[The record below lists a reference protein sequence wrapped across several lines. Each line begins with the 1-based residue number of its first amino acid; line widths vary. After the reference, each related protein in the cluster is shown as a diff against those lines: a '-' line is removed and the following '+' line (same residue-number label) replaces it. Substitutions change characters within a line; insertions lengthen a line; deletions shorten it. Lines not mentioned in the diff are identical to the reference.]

1 MKKFLCAVCV
11 ICGSLS
17 AAAQIQTNAGIQYLQ
32 CMQKDM
38 STDFSDLSNTYFLA
52 DSLVSFDAAK
62 GEGQVQW
69 KRYRMSPRQAFN
81 LNGYW
86 PVRMQMLDFPDAA
99 YENDPALK
107 IKIEWVS
114 PRTARVRMLTTP
126 IEPKSTDLD
135 DPMFC
140 DAFKA
145 LLSPPELG
153 GVRGGL
159 NKGISGVSS
168 DHPAHTGTP
177 PNSGGEWL
185 RTETN
190 QVISYN
196 SAYGQIEIQKYPFRL
211 VVKDAKGKI
220 LTQTRHIIDNDSS
233 QIKLLPFSFIKR
245 GSDNSRSINPVF
257 TLAPGERIYGCG
269 ESFTS
274 LNKVGQKVH
283 LSVTD
288 PQGPESDGQYKPVPF
303 FFSNRGYGI
312 FMHTSAPV
320 TCDFGASYIGA
331 DRLFMADE
339 QMDFFIFFGEPKDI
353 LNEYTNITGKSP
365 MLPLWSFGTWM
376 SRITYFS
383 QEEGLEIARQL
394 RAHKIPSDV
403 IHFDTGWFGV
413 DWQCDY
419 QFAKD
424 RFKDPVG
431 MLKQLSKDG
440 FHTCLWQLPY
450 FTPKNRF
457 FPEIIEKGLHV
468 VNATGGMPYEDAV
481 LDFSNPETVSWYQ
494 EKITGLLK
502 QGVSTIK
509 CDFGEAAPYNGFYH
523 SGKGGLYEHNLYPLR
538 YNKAL
543 WEAVERQYPGEGIIW
558 ARSAWAG
565 SQRYALH
572 WGGDAATNNIG
583 MLGDLR
589 GGLSFGLSGFSF
601 WSHDMGGFV
610 TASPEDIYRRW
621 LPFGFLSSHTR
632 AHGAPPTEPWLI
644 SESFTEAFRDCAEM
658 KYRLMP
664 YVYAQAKDCSER
676 GLPMVRALLVEF
688 PDDPGAWLVED
699 EYMFGSQMLVAPLL
713 ESGTERMVYLP
724 KGKWIDYQNGKVY
737 DGGYQTIEAGKI
749 PAIILV
755 RDGSLIAHAPLAQRT
770 DQIDWSAVEMKA
782 YKVDATKCAGLL
794 FKPGDAKIQIIESN
808 GL

>member
-1 MKKFLCAVCV
+1 MKKLFSIVCLAVA
-11 ICGSLS
+11 SLTAQAQLQTS
-17 AAAQIQTNAGIQYLQ
+17 AGVQYLQ
-32 CMQKDM
+32 CMPKDQ
-38 STDFSDLSNTYFLA
+38 SGDFSDLSNTYFLA
-52 DSLVSFDAAK
+52 DSLASFDVAK
-62 GEGQVQW
+62 GEGLVNW
-69 KRYRMSPRQAFN
+69 KRYRLSPRQAFN

-86 PVRMQMLDFPDAA
+86 PVRMQMLDFPDTQ
-99 YENDPALK
+99 YDNDPNLSLK
-107 IKIEWVS
+107 IDFVS
-114 PRTARVRMLTTP
+114 PRCVRIRMATSP
-126 IEPKSTDLD
+126 IEAPRKDSESLMLAGAVPVSNEWKAMSDGRTIAYST
-135 DPMFC
+135 
-140 DAFKA
+140 
-145 LLSPPELG
+145 
-153 GVRGGL
+153 
-159 NKGISGVSS
+159 
-168 DHPAHTGTP
+168 
-177 PNSGGEWL
+177 
-185 RTETN
+185 
-190 QVISYN
+190 
-196 SAYGQIEIQKYPFRL
+196 AYGNIEIQKYPWRIVL
-211 VVKDAKGKI
+211 KDKNGKVM
-220 LTQTRHIIDNDSS
+220 TQTRHIIDNDSS
-233 QIKLLPFSFIKR
+233 QVKLLPFSFIKR
-245 GSDNSRSINPVF
+245 GSDNSRSVNPVW
-257 TLAPGERIYGCG
+257 TIAPGERIYGGG
-269 ESFTS
+269 ESFGA
-274 LNKVGQKVH
+274 LNKVGQKMQ
-283 LSVTD
+283 LMVTD
-288 PQGPESDGQYKPVPF
+288 PQGPETDGQYKPVPF

-320 TCDFGASYIGA
+320 TADFGASYIGA
-331 DRLFMADE
+331 SRLFMADE
-339 QMDFFIFFGEPKDI
+339 QVDFFVFFGSPKDI
-353 LNEYTNITGKSP
+353 LNEYTNITGRSP
-365 MLPLWSFGTWM
+365 MLPLWTFGTWM

-394 RAHKIPSDV
+394 RQHKIPSDV

-419 QFAKD
+419 EFAKD

-431 MLKQLSKDG
+431 MLKQLKQQG

-457 FPEIIEKGLHV
+457 FHEIIENNLHIR
-468 VNATGGMPYEDAV
+468 NADGGMPYEDAV
-481 LDFSNPETVSWYQ
+481 LDFSNPQTVAWYQ
-494 EKITGLLK
+494 SKITGLLK

-538 YNKAL
+538 YNKTL
-543 WEAVERQYPGEGIIW
+543 WEAVERQYPHEGVIW

-572 WGGDAATNNIG
+572 WGGDAATTNTG

-644 SESFTEAFRDCAEM
+644 SESFTKAFREAAEM
-658 KYRLMP
+658 KYKLMP

-699 EYMFGSQMLVAPLL
+699 AYMFGSQILVAPLL
-713 ESGTERMVYLP
+713 ESGDERIVYLP
-724 KGKWIDYQNGKVY
+724 RGKWIDYQSGKVY
-737 DGGYQTIEAGKI
+737 EGGYQTIKTGKI

-755 RDGSLIAHAPLAQRT
+755 RDGSLIPHVPLAQRT
-770 DQIDWSAVEMKA
+770 DEIQWDKVELKP
-782 YKVDATKCAGLL
+782 YKVDAKKCTGLL
-794 FKPGDAKIQIIESN
+794 FKPGDTELQRIEQ
-808 GL
+808 

>member
-140 DAFKA
+140 DRFKA
-145 LLSPPELG
+145 QHSPPELG

-177 PNSGGEWL
+177 PNSGEEWL

-190 QVISYN
+190 QAISYS

-699 EYMFGSQMLVAPLL
+699 EYMFGSQMLVAPLM
-713 ESGTERMVYLP
+713 ESGNSRTVYLP

-782 YKVDATKCAGLL
+782 YKVDAPKCRGLL
-794 FKPGDAKIQIIESN
+794 FKPGDEKIQEIEF
-808 GL
+808 

>member
-1 MKKFLCAVCV
+1 MKKVFFAICV
-11 ICGSLS
+11 ICGCSMS
-17 AAAQIQTNAGIQYLQ
+17 NAQIQTNAGIQYLQ

-38 STDFSDLSNTYFLA
+38 STDFYDLSNTYFFA
-52 DSLVSFDAAK
+52 DSLVSFDAVK
-62 GEGQVQW
+62 GEGLVQW

-99 YENDPALK
+99 YDNDPNLQ
-107 IKIEWVS
+107 IRIEWIT
-114 PRTARVRMLTTP
+114 PRTARIRMLTTP
-126 IEPKSTDLD
+126 VIPKDND
-135 DPMFC
+135 QNDVMFC

-145 LLSPPELG
+145 KKGDRGTTINKSP
-153 GVRGGL
+153 
-159 NKGISGVSS
+159 
-168 DHPAHTGTP
+168 
-177 PNSGGEWL
+177 
-185 RTETN
+185 
-190 QVISYN
+190 
-196 SAYGQIEIQKYPFRL
+196 YGSIEIQPYPFRI
-211 VVKDAKGKI
+211 VIKDAKGKI
-220 LTQTRHIIDNDSS
+220 LTQTRHIIDNDST
-233 QIKLLPFSFIKR
+233 QVKLLPFSFIKR
-245 GSDNSRSINPVF
+245 GSDNSRSIAPVF
-257 TLAPGERIYGCG
+257 SLAPGERIYGCG

-283 LSVTD
+283 LFVTD
-288 PQGPESDGQYKPVPF
+288 PQGPETDGQYKPVPF
-303 FFSNRGYGI
+303 YFSNRGYGI

-331 DRLFMADE
+331 QRLFMADE
-339 QMDFFIFFGEPKDI
+339 QMDFFVFFGSPKDI
-353 LNEYTNITGKSP
+353 LYEYTEITGKSP
-365 MLPLWSFGTWM
+365 MLPLWTFGTWM

-383 QEEGLEIARQL
+383 QAEGLDIAHQL

-403 IHFDTGWFGV
+403 IHFDTGWFGT

-419 QFAKD
+419 EFAHD
-424 RFKDPVG
+424 RFPDPVG
-431 MLKQLSKDG
+431 MLKQLKNDG

-457 FPEIIEKGLHV
+457 FSEIIQQGLHV
-468 VNATGGMPYEDAV
+468 RNADGGMPVEDAI
-481 LDFSNPETVSWYQ
+481 LDFSNPQTVAWYQ
-494 EKITGLLK
+494 QKIAGLLR

-523 SGKGGLYEHNLYPLR
+523 SGRGGLYEHNLYPLR

-543 WEAVERQYPGEGIIW
+543 WEVVEREHPDEGVIW

-644 SESFTEAFRDCAEM
+644 SESFTKAFRDCAEM
-658 KYRLMP
+658 KYKLMP

-688 PDDPGAWLVED
+688 PDDPGAWLVEN

-713 ESGTERMVYLP
+713 ESGNSRREAE
-724 KGKWIDYQNGKVY
+724 GASKWIDYQTGKVY
-737 DGGYQTIEAGKI
+737 ASCYQTIEAGSI

-755 RDGSLIAHAPLAQRT
+755 RDGSVIPHAPLAQRT
-770 DQIDWSAVEMKA
+770 DQIRWDKLELRTYKA
-782 YKVDATKCAGLL
+782 KAKKCTGLL
-794 FKPGDAKIQIIESN
+794 FKPGDQKVQQIER
-808 GL
+808 

>member
-1 MKKFLCAVCV
+1 MKRWICAVCALFGTMAV
-11 ICGSLS
+11 S
-17 AAAQIQTNAGIQYLQ
+17 AQIQTNAGIQYLQ

-38 STDFSDLSNTYFLA
+38 STDFYDLSNTYFLA
-52 DSLVSFDAAK
+52 DSLVSFDTAK
-62 GEGQVQW
+62 GEGLVQW

-86 PVRMQMLDFPDAA
+86 HVRMQMLDFPDAA
-99 YENDPALK
+99 YENDPELRLS
-107 IKIEWVS
+107 IEFIT
-114 PRTARVRMLTTP
+114 PRTARIRMLTTP
-126 IEPKSTDLD
+126 IQPKDNDQD
-135 DPMFC
+135 DVMFC
-140 DAFKA
+140 DKFKA
-145 LLSPPELG
+145 
-153 GVRGGL
+153 RT
-159 NKGISGVSS
+159 KGAAWKSVQAT
-168 DHPAHTGTP
+168 DK
-177 PNSGGEWL
+177 
-185 RTETN
+185 
-190 QVISYN
+190 ISYS
-196 SAYGQIEIQKYPFRL
+196 SAYGTIEIQKYPWRIII
-211 VVKDAKGKI
+211 KDAKGKI

-233 QIKLLPFSFIKR
+233 QVKLLPFSFIKR
-245 GSDNSRSINPVF
+245 GSDNSRSVNPVL

-288 PQGPESDGQYKPVPF
+288 PQGPETDGQYKPVPF

-339 QMDFFIFFGEPKDI
+339 MVDFFVFFGEPKDI
-353 LNEYTNITGKSP
+353 LNEYTDITGKSP

-383 QEEGLEIARQL
+383 QEEGLDIAKQL

-419 QFAKD
+419 EFAKE

-457 FPEIIEKGLHV
+457 FPEIIERGLHV
-468 VNATGGMPYEDAV
+468 VNATGGMPVEDAI

-494 EKITGLLK
+494 SKIEGLMK

-543 WEAVERQYPGEGIIW
+543 FEVVERNHPGEGIIW

-644 SESFTEAFRDCAEM
+644 SKSFTDAFRACAEM
-658 KYRLMP
+658 KYKLMP

-688 PDDPGAWLVED
+688 PQDPGAWLVED
-699 EYMFGSQMLVAPLL
+699 EYMFGSQMLVAPLM
-713 ESGTERMVYLP
+713 ESGNERTVYLP
-724 KGKWIDYQNGKVY
+724 KGKWIDYQSGKIY
-737 DGGYQTIEAGKI
+737 EGGYQTIQAGKI
-749 PAIILV
+749 PAVILV
-755 RDGSLIAHAPLAQRT
+755 RDGSLIPHAPLAQRT
-770 DQIDWSAVEMKA
+770 DQINWNKIELKPYKA
-782 YKVDATKCAGLL
+782 DASRCTGLL
-794 FKPGDAKIQIIESN
+794 FKPGDQAIKRIEQ
-808 GL
+808 

>member
-1 MKKFLCAVCV
+1 MKKLLTTICV
-11 ICGSLS
+11 ILACALS
-17 AAAQIQTNAGIQYLQ
+17 ASAQIQTNAGVQYLQ

-38 STDFSDLSNTYFLA
+38 SADFNDLSNTYFLA
-52 DSLVSFDAAK
+52 DSLVSFDHMK
-62 GEGQVQW
+62 GEGMLNW
-69 KRYRMSPRQAFN
+69 KRYRLSPRQAFN

-99 YENDPALK
+99 YDNDPNLK
-107 IKIEWVS
+107 IKVDNIS
-114 PRTARVRMLTTP
+114 PRTIRIRILTSP
-126 IEPKSTDLD
+126 IEPTANDED

-140 DAFKA
+140 EEFLKSLHSHYPEKDAEEAIKNLWIA
-145 LLSPPELG
+145 SQTSDA
-153 GVRGGL
+153 
-159 NKGISGVSS
+159 ITYSS
-168 DHPAHTGTP
+168 DYGT
-177 PNSGGEWL
+177 
-185 RTETN
+185 
-190 QVISYN
+190 
-196 SAYGQIEIQKYPFRL
+196 IEIRKYPWRI
-211 VVKDAKGKI
+211 VVKDKNGKI
-220 LTQTRHIIDNDSS
+220 LTQTRHIIDNDST
-233 QIKLLPFSFIKR
+233 QVKLLPFNFIKR

-257 TLAPGERIYGCG
+257 SLSPGERIYGCG

-288 PQGPESDGQYKPVPF
+288 PQGPETDGQYKPVPF

-320 TCDFGASYIGA
+320 TCDFGSSYIGA

-339 QMDFFIFFGEPKDI
+339 MMDFFIFFGEPKDI
-353 LNEYTNITGKSP
+353 LDEYTNVTGKSP

-394 RAHKIPSDV
+394 RAHQIPSDV

-424 RFKDPVG
+424 RFEDPAG
-431 MLKQLSKDG
+431 MLRTLADDG

-450 FTPKNRF
+450 FTPKNSLF
-457 FPEIIEKGLHV
+457 KEIIANGLNV
-468 VNATGGMPYEDAV
+468 KNFNGGMPYEDAV
-481 LDFSNPETVSWYQ
+481 LDFSNPQAVSWYQ
-494 EKITGLLK
+494 EKISGLLK

-509 CDFGEAAPYNGFYH
+509 CDFGEAAPYNGIYH
-523 SGKGGLYEHNLYPLR
+523 SGKSGLYEHNLYPLR

-543 WEAVERQYPGEGIIW
+543 WEAVEKQYPGEGIIW

-572 WGGDAATNNIG
+572 WGGDAATTNIG

-644 SESFTEAFRDCAEM
+644 SEDFTKAFRECAEM
-658 KYRLMP
+658 KYKLMP
-664 YVYAQAKDCSER
+664 YVYAQAKDCSNH
-676 GLPMVRALLVEF
+676 GLPMVRALFVEF
-688 PDDPGAWLVED
+688 PHDHGAWLVED
-699 EYMFGSQMLVAPLL
+699 EYMFGSQILVAPLL
-713 ESGTERMVYLP
+713 ESGSEREVYLP
-724 KGKWIDYQNGKVY
+724 KGKWIDYQDGKVY
-737 DGGYQTIEAGKI
+737 DSGFQTIKAGKI
-749 PAIILV
+749 PAVILV
-755 RDGSLIAHAPLAQRT
+755 RDGSIIPHVPLAQRT
-770 DQIDWSAVEMKA
+770 DQIDWSKIELKTYKA
-782 YKVDATKCAGLL
+782 DAKSCTGLL
-794 FKPGDAKIQIIESN
+794 FKPGDADIQEIN
-808 GL
+808 K

>member
-1 MKKFLCAVCV
+1 MKKVFFAICV
-11 ICGSLS
+11 ICGCSMS
-17 AAAQIQTNAGIQYLQ
+17 NAQIQTNAGIQYLQ

-38 STDFSDLSNTYFLA
+38 STDFYDLSNTYFFA
-52 DSLVSFDAAK
+52 DSLVSFDAVK
-62 GEGQVQW
+62 DEGLVQW

-99 YENDPALK
+99 YDNDPNLQ
-107 IKIEWVS
+107 IRIEWIT
-114 PRTARVRMLTTP
+114 PRTARIRMLTTP
-126 IEPKSTDLD
+126 IIPKDND
-135 DPMFC
+135 QNDVMFC

-145 LLSPPELG
+145 KKGDRGTTINKSP
-153 GVRGGL
+153 
-159 NKGISGVSS
+159 
-168 DHPAHTGTP
+168 
-177 PNSGGEWL
+177 
-185 RTETN
+185 
-190 QVISYN
+190 
-196 SAYGQIEIQKYPFRL
+196 YGSIEIQPYPFRI
-211 VVKDAKGKI
+211 VIKDAKGKI
-220 LTQTRHIIDNDSS
+220 LTQTRHIIDNDST
-233 QIKLLPFSFIKR
+233 QVKLLPFSFIKR
-245 GSDNSRSINPVF
+245 GSDNSRSIAPVF
-257 TLAPGERIYGCG
+257 SLAPGERIYGCG

-283 LSVTD
+283 LFVTD
-288 PQGPESDGQYKPVPF
+288 PQGPETDGQYKPVPF
-303 FFSNRGYGI
+303 YFSNRGYGI

-331 DRLFMADE
+331 QRLFMADE
-339 QMDFFIFFGEPKDI
+339 QMDFFVFFGSPKDI
-353 LNEYTNITGKSP
+353 LYEYTEITGKSP
-365 MLPLWSFGTWM
+365 MLPLWTFGTWM

-383 QEEGLEIARQL
+383 QAEGLDIAHQL

-403 IHFDTGWFGV
+403 IHFDTGWFGT

-419 QFAKD
+419 EFAHD
-424 RFKDPVG
+424 RFPDPVG
-431 MLKQLSKDG
+431 MLKQLKNDG

-457 FPEIIEKGLHV
+457 FSEIIQQGLHV
-468 VNATGGMPYEDAV
+468 RNADGGMPVEDAI
-481 LDFSNPETVSWYQ
+481 LDFSNPQTVAWYQ
-494 EKITGLLK
+494 QKIAGLLR

-523 SGKGGLYEHNLYPLR
+523 SGRGGLYEHNLYPLR

-543 WEAVERQYPGEGIIW
+543 WEVVEREHPDEGVIW

-601 WSHDMGGFV
+601 WSRDMGGFV

-644 SESFTEAFRDCAEM
+644 SESFTKAFRDCAEM
-658 KYRLMP
+658 KYKLMP

-713 ESGTERMVYLP
+713 ESGNSRTVYLP
-724 KGKWIDYQNGKVY
+724 RGQWIDYQTGKVY
-737 DGGYQTIEAGKI
+737 VSGYQTIQAGSI
-749 PAIILV
+749 PVIILV
-755 RDGSLIAHAPLAQRT
+755 RDGSVIPHAPLAQRT
-770 DQIDWSAVEMKA
+770 DQIRWDKLELRTYKA
-782 YKVDATKCAGLL
+782 KAKKCTGLL
-794 FKPGDAKIQIIESN
+794 FKPRDQKVQQIER
-808 GL
+808 

>member
-1 MKKFLCAVCV
+1 MNRKTFLIALVC
-11 ICGSLS
+11 CGFLTTH
-17 AAAQIQTNAGIQYLQ
+17 AQLQTNAGIQYLQ
-32 CMQKDM
+32 CMQKDV
-38 STDFSDLSNTYFLA
+38 STDFYDLSNTYFLA
-52 DSLVSFDAAK
+52 DSLASFDAAK
-62 GEGQVQW
+62 GEGLVNW
-69 KRYRMSPRQAFN
+69 KRYRLSPRQAFN

-99 YENDPALK
+99 YDNDPNLR
-107 IKIEWVS
+107 ISIEFIS
-114 PRTARVRMLTTP
+114 PKAARIRLLTTP
-126 IEPKSTDLD
+126 IVPKNTDAD

-140 DAFKA
+140 DGFKQR
-145 LLSPPELG
+145 SSKPSW
-153 GVRGGL
+153 R
-159 NKGISGVSS
+159 KGEN
-168 DHPAHTGTP
+168 AQT
-177 PNSGGEWL
+177 
-185 RTETN
+185 
-190 QVISYN
+190 ISYGTD
-196 SAYGQIEIQKYPFRL
+196 YGSIEIQRFPFRL
-211 VVKDAKGKI
+211 VLKDAKGKI
-220 LTQTRHIIDNDSS
+220 LTQTRHIIDNDST
-233 QIKLLPFSFIKR
+233 QVKLLPFSFLKR
-245 GSDNSRSINPVF
+245 GSDNSRSVNPVF
-257 TLAPGERIYGCG
+257 LLSPGERIYGCG

-288 PQGPESDGQYKPVPF
+288 PQGPETDGMYKPVPF
-303 FFSNRGYGI
+303 YFSNRGYGI

-320 TCDFGASYIGA
+320 TADFGASYIGA
-331 DRLFMADE
+331 QRLFMADE
-339 QMDFFIFFGEPKDI
+339 QIDLFVFFGSPKEI
-353 LNEYTNITGKSP
+353 LDEYTNVTGKSP
-365 MLPLWSFGTWM
+365 MPPLWSFGTWM

-383 QEEGLEIARQL
+383 QDEGLDIAKMLRQ
-394 RAHKIPSDV
+394 HKIPADV

-419 QFAKD
+419 EFAKD
-424 RFKDPVG
+424 RFEDPVG
-431 MLKQLSKDG
+431 MLKQLAKDG

-457 FPEIIEKGLHV
+457 FNEIVQNNLHIR
-468 VNATGGMPYEDAV
+468 NAAGGMPVEDAI
-481 LDFSNPETVSWYQ
+481 LDFSNPGTVSWYQ
-494 EKITGLLK
+494 QKITNLLK

-523 SGKGGLYEHNLYPLR
+523 SGLGGLYEHNLYPLR

-543 WEAVERQYPGEGIIW
+543 WEAVEGQYPGEGIIW

-644 SESFTEAFRDCAEM
+644 SESFTKAFRECAEM

-664 YVYAQAKDCSER
+664 YVYAQAKDCTER
-676 GLPMVRALLVEF
+676 GLPMMRALLVEF

-699 EYMFGSQMLVAPLL
+699 EYMFGSQILVAPLL
-713 ESGTERMVYLP
+713 ESGDSRTVYLP
-724 KGKWIDYQNGKVY
+724 SFGSGVGSKWIDYQSGKVY
-737 DGGYQTIEAGKI
+737 DGGYQTLTAGRI

-755 RDGSLIAHAPLAQRT
+755 RDGSIIPHAPLAQRT
-770 DQIDWSAVEMKA
+770 DQIQWDKVELKTYKA
-782 YKVDATKCAGLL
+782 AAQQCTGLL
-794 FKPGDAKIQIIESN
+794 FKPGDKALQEIKK
-808 GL
+808 

>member
-1 MKKFLCAVCV
+1 MKKVFFAICV
-11 ICGSLS
+11 ICGCSMS
-17 AAAQIQTNAGIQYLQ
+17 NAQIQTNAGIQYLQ

-38 STDFSDLSNTYFLA
+38 STDFYDLSNTYFFA
-52 DSLVSFDAAK
+52 DSLVSFDAVK
-62 GEGQVQW
+62 GEGLVQW

-99 YENDPALK
+99 YDNDPNLQ
-107 IKIEWVS
+107 IRIEWIT
-114 PRTARVRMLTTP
+114 PRTARIRMLTTP
-126 IEPKSTDLD
+126 VIPKDND
-135 DPMFC
+135 QNDVMFC

-145 LLSPPELG
+145 KKGDRGTTINKSP
-153 GVRGGL
+153 
-159 NKGISGVSS
+159 
-168 DHPAHTGTP
+168 
-177 PNSGGEWL
+177 
-185 RTETN
+185 
-190 QVISYN
+190 
-196 SAYGQIEIQKYPFRL
+196 YGSIEIQPYPFRI
-211 VVKDAKGKI
+211 VIKDAKGKI
-220 LTQTRHIIDNDSS
+220 LTQTRHIIDNDST
-233 QIKLLPFSFIKR
+233 QVKLLPFSFIKR
-245 GSDNSRSINPVF
+245 GSDNSRSIAPVF
-257 TLAPGERIYGCG
+257 SLAPGERIYGCG

-288 PQGPESDGQYKPVPF
+288 PQGPETDGQYKPVPF
-303 FFSNRGYGI
+303 YFSNRGYGI

-331 DRLFMADE
+331 QRLFMADE
-339 QMDFFIFFGEPKDI
+339 QMDFFVFFGSPKDI
-353 LNEYTNITGKSP
+353 LYEYTEITGKSP
-365 MLPLWSFGTWM
+365 MLPLWTFGTWM

-383 QEEGLEIARQL
+383 QAEGLDIAHQL

-403 IHFDTGWFGV
+403 IHFDTGWFGT

-419 QFAKD
+419 EFAHD
-424 RFKDPVG
+424 RFPDPVG
-431 MLKQLSKDG
+431 MLKQLKNDG

-457 FPEIIEKGLHV
+457 FSEIIQQGLHV
-468 VNATGGMPYEDAV
+468 RNADGGMPVEDAI
-481 LDFSNPETVSWYQ
+481 LDFSNPQTVAWYQ
-494 EKITGLLK
+494 QKIAGLLR

-523 SGKGGLYEHNLYPLR
+523 SGRGGLYEHNLYPLR

-543 WEAVERQYPGEGIIW
+543 WEVVEREHPDEGVIW

-644 SESFTEAFRDCAEM
+644 SESFTKAFRDCAEM
-658 KYRLMP
+658 KYKLMP

-688 PDDPGAWLVED
+688 PDDPGAWLVQ
-699 EYMFGSQMLVAPLL
+699 SQLQL
-713 ESGTERMVYLP
+713 
-724 KGKWIDYQNGKVY
+724 
-737 DGGYQTIEAGKI
+737 
-749 PAIILV
+749 
-755 RDGSLIAHAPLAQRT
+755 HAPYLYQRMAS
-770 DQIDWSAVEMKA
+770 QNE
-782 YKVDATKCAGLL
+782 
-794 FKPGDAKIQIIESN
+794 Q
-808 GL
+808 

>member
-1 MKKFLCAVCV
+1 MIKKLLLMCCA
-11 ICGSLS
+11 ICSTGS
-17 AAAQIQTNAGIQYLQ
+17 AVAQIQTNAGVQYLQ
-32 CMQKDM
+32 GMQKDM
-38 STDFSDLSNTYFLA
+38 STDFYDLSNTYFLA
-52 DSLVSFDAAK
+52 DSLVSFDSSK
-62 GEGQVQW
+62 GEGLVQW
-69 KRYRMSPRQAFN
+69 KRYRLSPRQAFN

-99 YENDPALK
+99 YENDPSLK
-107 IKIEWVS
+107 IKIDWIS
-114 PRTARVRMLTTP
+114 PRTARIRMLTTP
-126 IEPKSTDLD
+126 IEPKDTDQD
-135 DPMFC
+135 DVMFC
-140 DAFKA
+140 ETFKA
-145 LLSPPELG
+145 
-153 GVRGGL
+153 RK
-159 NKGISGVSS
+159 KGIPIPVIQ
-168 DHPAHTGTP
+168 PNK
-177 PNSGGEWL
+177 PNS
-185 RTETN
+185 
-190 QVISYN
+190 ISFGLG
-196 SAYGQIEIQKYPFRL
+196 SPSYGSIEIQKYPFRI
-211 VVKDAKGKI
+211 VIKDAKGKV
-220 LTQTRHIIDNDSS
+220 LTQTRHNIDNDST
-233 QIKLLPFSFIKR
+233 QVKLLPFSFIKR

-257 TLAPGERIYGCG
+257 LLSPGERIYGCG

-288 PQGPESDGQYKPVPF
+288 PQGPETDGIYKPVPF
-303 FFSNRGYGI
+303 YFSNRGYGI

-320 TCDFGASYIGA
+320 TADFGASYIGA
-331 DRLFMADE
+331 QRLFMADE

-383 QEEGLEIARQL
+383 QDEGLEIARQL
-394 RAHKIPSDV
+394 RKHKIPSDV

-419 QFAKD
+419 EFAKE

-468 VNATGGMPYEDAV
+468 VNAAGGMPVEDAV
-481 LDFSNPETVSWYQ
+481 LDFSNPATVSWYQ
-494 EKITGLLK
+494 SKIEGLMK

-543 WEAVERQYPGEGIIW
+543 WEVVERSHPGEGIIW

-644 SESFTEAFRDCAEM
+644 SESFTEAFRACAEM
-658 KYRLMP
+658 KYKLMP

-688 PDDPGAWLVED
+688 PQDPGAWLVED
-699 EYMFGSQMLVAPLL
+699 EYMFGSQMLVAPLM
-713 ESGTERMVYLP
+713 ESGNSRTVYLP
-724 KGKWIDYQNGKVY
+724 KGKWIDYQTGKVY
-737 DGGYQTIEAGKI
+737 AGGYQTIEAGRI

-755 RDGSLIAHAPLAQRT
+755 RDGSIIPHVPLAQRT
-770 DQIDWSAVEMKA
+770 DQIQWDKVELKTYKA
-782 YKVDATKCAGLL
+782 DAKTCTGLL
-794 FKPGDAKIQIIESN
+794 FKPGDTQLQTIKQ
-808 GL
+808 

>member
-1 MKKFLCAVCV
+1 MIIRTIGRQWVRMACAAFFTLHA
-11 ICGSLS
+11 SLFTS
-17 AAAQIQTNAGIQYLQ
+17 YAQIQTNAGVQYLQ

-52 DSLVSFDAAK
+52 DSVVSFDDKK
-62 GEGQVQW
+62 GEGLVQW

-99 YENDPALK
+99 YENDPNLK
-107 IKIEWVS
+107 MKIEWVS
-114 PRTARVRMLTTP
+114 DRTARIRMITSP
-126 IEPKSTDLD
+126 IEPKNTDAD
-135 DPMFC
+135 DVMFC
-140 DAFKA
+140 DRFKA
-145 LLSPPELG
+145 QLPPPNLG
-153 GVRGGL
+153 GE
-159 NKGISGVSS
+159 IS
-168 DHPAHTGTP
+168 T
-177 PNSGGEWL
+177 SGAAIVYK
-185 RTETN
+185 TK
-190 QVISYN
+190 
-196 SAYGQIEIQKYPFRL
+196 YGSIEIQKYPFRL
-211 VVKDAKGKI
+211 VIKDAKGKV

-257 TLAPGERIYGCG
+257 SLAPGERIYGCG

-303 FFSNRGYGI
+303 YFSNRGYGI

-331 DRLFMADE
+331 QRLFMADE
-339 QMDFFIFFGEPKDI
+339 QMDFFVFFGEPKDI
-353 LNEYTNITGKSP
+353 LDEYTNITGKSP
-365 MLPLWSFGTWM
+365 MMPLWSFGTWM

-383 QEEGLEIARQL
+383 QQEGLEIARQL

-424 RFKDPVG
+424 RFEDPVK
-431 MLKQLSKDG
+431 MLKQLAKDG

-457 FPEIIEKGLHV
+457 FPEIVEKGLHV
-468 VNATGGMPYEDAV
+468 TNATGGMPYEDAV

-543 WEAVERQYPGEGIIW
+543 WEAVEKQYPGEGIIW

-658 KYRLMP
+658 KYKLMP

-688 PDDPGAWLVED
+688 PEDPGAWLVED

-713 ESGTERMVYLP
+713 ESGNSRTVYLP

-770 DQIDWSAVEMKA
+770 DQIDWSKVEMKA
-782 YKVDATKCAGLL
+782 YKVDAPKCTGLL

>member
-1 MKKFLCAVCV
+1 MKKVFFAICV
-11 ICGSLS
+11 ICGCSMS
-17 AAAQIQTNAGIQYLQ
+17 NAQIQTNAGIQYLQ

-38 STDFSDLSNTYFLA
+38 STDFYDLSNTYFFA
-52 DSLVSFDAAK
+52 DSLVSFDAVK
-62 GEGQVQW
+62 GEGLVQW

-99 YENDPALK
+99 YDNDPNLQ
-107 IKIEWVS
+107 IRIEWIT
-114 PRTARVRMLTTP
+114 PRTARIRMLTTP
-126 IEPKSTDLD
+126 VIPKDND
-135 DPMFC
+135 QNDVMFC

-145 LLSPPELG
+145 KKGDRGTTINKSP
-153 GVRGGL
+153 
-159 NKGISGVSS
+159 
-168 DHPAHTGTP
+168 
-177 PNSGGEWL
+177 
-185 RTETN
+185 
-190 QVISYN
+190 
-196 SAYGQIEIQKYPFRL
+196 YGSIEIQPYPFRI
-211 VVKDAKGKI
+211 VIKDAKGKI
-220 LTQTRHIIDNDSS
+220 LTQTRHIIDNDST
-233 QIKLLPFSFIKR
+233 QVKLLPFSFIKR
-245 GSDNSRSINPVF
+245 GSDNSRSIAPVF
-257 TLAPGERIYGCG
+257 SLAPGERIYGCG

-283 LSVTD
+283 LFVTD
-288 PQGPESDGQYKPVPF
+288 PQGPETDGQYKPVPF
-303 FFSNRGYGI
+303 YFSNRGYGI

-331 DRLFMADE
+331 QRLFMADE
-339 QMDFFIFFGEPKDI
+339 QMDFFVFFGSPKDI
-353 LNEYTNITGKSP
+353 LYEYTEITGKSP
-365 MLPLWSFGTWM
+365 MLPLWTFGTWM

-383 QEEGLEIARQL
+383 QAEGLDIAHQL

-403 IHFDTGWFGV
+403 IHFDTGWFGT

-419 QFAKD
+419 EFAHD
-424 RFKDPVG
+424 RFPDPVG
-431 MLKQLSKDG
+431 MLKQLKNDG

-457 FPEIIEKGLHV
+457 FSEIIQQGLHV
-468 VNATGGMPYEDAV
+468 RNADGGMPVEDAI
-481 LDFSNPETVSWYQ
+481 LDFSNPQTVAWYQ
-494 EKITGLLK
+494 QKIAGLLR

-523 SGKGGLYEHNLYPLR
+523 SGRGGLYEHNLYPLR

-543 WEAVERQYPGEGIIW
+543 WEVVEREHPDEGVIW

-644 SESFTEAFRDCAEM
+644 SESFTKAFRDCAEM
-658 KYRLMP
+658 KYKLMP

-688 PDDPGAWLVED
+688 PDDPGAWLIED

-713 ESGTERMVYLP
+713 ESGNSRTVYLP
-724 KGKWIDYQNGKVY
+724 RGQWIDYQTGKVY
-737 DGGYQTIEAGKI
+737 ASGYQTIEAGSI

-755 RDGSLIAHAPLAQRT
+755 RDGSVIPHAPLAQRT
-770 DQIDWSAVEMKA
+770 DQIRWDKLELRTYKA
-782 YKVDATKCAGLL
+782 KAKKCTGLL
-794 FKPGDAKIQIIESN
+794 FKPGDQKVQQIER
-808 GL
+808 

>member
-1 MKKFLCAVCV
+1 MIKKLLLMCCA
-11 ICGSLS
+11 ICSTGS
-17 AAAQIQTNAGIQYLQ
+17 AVAQIQTNAGVQYLQ
-32 CMQKDM
+32 GMQKDM
-38 STDFSDLSNTYFLA
+38 STDFYDLSNTYFLA
-52 DSLVSFDAAK
+52 DSLVSFDSSK
-62 GEGQVQW
+62 GEGLVQW
-69 KRYRMSPRQAFN
+69 KRYRLSPRQAFN

-107 IKIEWVS
+107 IKIEWIT

-126 IEPKSTDLD
+126 IEPKDTDQD
-135 DPMFC
+135 DVMFC
-140 DAFKA
+140 ETFKA
-145 LLSPPELG
+145 
-153 GVRGGL
+153 RK
-159 NKGISGVSS
+159 KGIPIPVIQ
-168 DHPAHTGTP
+168 PNK
-177 PNSGGEWL
+177 PNS
-185 RTETN
+185 
-190 QVISYN
+190 ISFGLG
-196 SAYGQIEIQKYPFRL
+196 SPSYGSIEIQKYPFRI
-211 VVKDAKGKI
+211 VIKDAKGKV
-220 LTQTRHIIDNDSS
+220 LTQTRHNIDNDST
-233 QIKLLPFSFIKR
+233 QVKLLPFSFIKR

-257 TLAPGERIYGCG
+257 LLSPGERIYGCG

-288 PQGPESDGQYKPVPF
+288 PQGPETDGMYKPVPF
-303 FFSNRGYGI
+303 YFSNRGYGI

-320 TCDFGASYIGA
+320 TADFGASYIGA
-331 DRLFMADE
+331 QRLFMADE

-383 QEEGLEIARQL
+383 QDEGLEIARQL
-394 RAHKIPSDV
+394 RKHKIPSDV

-419 QFAKD
+419 EFAKE

-431 MLKQLSKDG
+431 MLKLLSKDG

-468 VNATGGMPYEDAV
+468 VNAAGGMPVEDAV
-481 LDFSNPETVSWYQ
+481 LDFSNPATVSWYQ
-494 EKITGLLK
+494 SKIEGLMK

-543 WEAVERQYPGEGIIW
+543 WEVVERSHPGEGIIW

-644 SESFTEAFRDCAEM
+644 SESFTEAFRACAEM
-658 KYRLMP
+658 KYKLMP

-688 PDDPGAWLVED
+688 PQDPGAWLVED
-699 EYMFGSQMLVAPLL
+699 EYMFGSQMLVAPLM
-713 ESGTERMVYLP
+713 ESGNSRTVYLP
-724 KGKWIDYQNGKVY
+724 KGKWIDYQTGKVY
-737 DGGYQTIEAGKI
+737 AGGYQTIEAGRI

-755 RDGSLIAHAPLAQRT
+755 RDGSIIPHVPLAQRT
-770 DQIDWSAVEMKA
+770 DQIQWDKIELKTYKA
-782 YKVDATKCAGLL
+782 DAKTCTGLL
-794 FKPGDAKIQIIESN
+794 FKPGDTQLQTIKQ
-808 GL
+808 

>member
-1 MKKFLCAVCV
+1 MKRWICAVCAL
-11 ICGSLS
+11 CGMMAVS
-17 AAAQIQTNAGIQYLQ
+17 AQIQTNAGMQYLQ

-38 STDFSDLSNTYFLA
+38 STDFYDLSNTYFLA
-52 DSLVSFDAAK
+52 DSLVSFDTAK
-62 GEGQVQW
+62 GEGLVQW

-99 YENDPALK
+99 YENDPELRLS
-107 IKIEWVS
+107 IEFIT
-114 PRTARVRMLTTP
+114 PRTARIRMLTTP
-126 IEPKSTDLD
+126 IQPKDNDQD
-135 DPMFC
+135 DVMFC
-140 DAFKA
+140 DKFKA
-145 LLSPPELG
+145 CTKGAAWKS
-153 GVRGGL
+153 VQAT
-159 NKGISGVSS
+159 NK
-168 DHPAHTGTP
+168 
-177 PNSGGEWL
+177 
-185 RTETN
+185 
-190 QVISYN
+190 ISYS
-196 SAYGQIEIQKYPFRL
+196 SAYGTIEIQKYPWRIII
-211 VVKDAKGKI
+211 KDAKGKI

-233 QIKLLPFSFIKR
+233 QVKLLPFSFIKR
-245 GSDNSRSINPVF
+245 GSDNSRSVNPVL

-288 PQGPESDGQYKPVPF
+288 PQGPETDGQYKPVPF

-339 QMDFFIFFGEPKDI
+339 MVDFFVFFGEPKDI
-353 LNEYTNITGKSP
+353 LNEYTDITGKSP

-383 QEEGLEIARQL
+383 QEEGLDIAKQL

-419 QFAKD
+419 EFAKE

-457 FPEIIEKGLHV
+457 FPEIIEQGLHV
-468 VNATGGMPYEDAV
+468 VNATGGMPVEDAI
-481 LDFSNPETVSWYQ
+481 LDFSNPKTVSWYQ
-494 EKITGLLK
+494 SKIEGLMK

-523 SGKGGLYEHNLYPLR
+523 SGKGGIYEHNLYPLR

-543 WEAVERQYPGEGIIW
+543 FEVVERNHPGEGIIW

-644 SESFTEAFRDCAEM
+644 SKSFTDAFRACAEM
-658 KYRLMP
+658 KYKLMP

-688 PDDPGAWLVED
+688 PQDPGAWLVED
-699 EYMFGSQMLVAPLL
+699 EYMFGSQMLVAPLM
-713 ESGTERMVYLP
+713 ESGNERTVYLP
-724 KGKWIDYQNGKVY
+724 KGKWIDYQSGKIY
-737 DGGYQTIEAGKI
+737 EGGYQTIQAGKI
-749 PAIILV
+749 PAVILV
-755 RDGSLIAHAPLAQRT
+755 RDGSLIPHAPLAQRT
-770 DQIDWSAVEMKA
+770 DQINWNKIELKPYKA
-782 YKVDATKCAGLL
+782 DASRCTGLL
-794 FKPGDAKIQIIESN
+794 FKPGDQAIKRIEQ
-808 GL
+808 

>member
-1 MKKFLCAVCV
+1 MLFSLYFARFSLPLQTENQNYHIMMKKLFLVFWAVC
-11 ICGSLS
+11 GLTS
-17 AAAQIQTNAGIQYLQ
+17 AAAQIQTNAGVQYLQ

-62 GEGQVQW
+62 GEGLVQW

-99 YENDPALK
+99 YENDPELK
-107 IKIEWVS
+107 IKIEWIT
-114 PRTARVRMLTTP
+114 PRTARIRMLTTP
-126 IEPKSTDLD
+126 VEPKNTDQED
-135 DPMFC
+135 VMFC
-140 DAFKA
+140 DGFKA
-145 LLSPPELG
+145 RVQTTPAPPNLG
-153 GVRGGL
+153 GEVKTTVGA
-159 NKGISGVSS
+159 NAVVY
-168 DHPAHTGTP
+168 
-177 PNSGGEWL
+177 
-185 RTETN
+185 RT
-190 QVISYN
+190 Q
-196 SAYGQIEIQKYPFRL
+196 YGSIEIQKYPWRI
-211 VVKDAKGKI
+211 VIKDAKGKI

-233 QIKLLPFSFIKR
+233 QVKLLPFSFIKR
-245 GSDNSRSINPVF
+245 GSDNSRSVNPVL

-288 PQGPESDGQYKPVPF
+288 PQGPETDGQYKPVPF
-303 FFSNRGYGI
+303 FFSNRGYGV
-312 FMHTSAPV
+312 FMHTSAPM

-339 QMDFFIFFGEPKDI
+339 QIDLFVFFGEPKDI
-353 LNEYTNITGKSP
+353 LNEYTDITGKSP

-394 RAHKIPSDV
+394 RAHRIPSDV

-468 VNATGGMPYEDAV
+468 VNATGGMPVEDAI
-481 LDFSNPETVSWYQ
+481 LDFSNPETVGWYQ
-494 EKITGLLK
+494 SKIEGLMK

-543 WEAVERQYPGEGIIW
+543 WEVVEKNHPGEGIIW

-572 WGGDAATNNIG
+572 WGGDAATTNTG
-583 MLGDLR
+583 LLGDLR

-644 SESFTEAFRDCAEM
+644 SESFTDAFRDCAEM
-658 KYRLMP
+658 KYKLMP

-688 PDDPGAWLVED
+688 PQDPGAWLVED
-699 EYMFGSQMLVAPLL
+699 EYMFGSQILVAPLM
-713 ESGTERMVYLP
+713 ESGNERMVYLP
-724 KGKWIDYQNGKVY
+724 SLGGSKWIDYQTGKVY
-737 DGGYQTIEAGKI
+737 EGGYQTIEAGKI

-755 RDGSLIAHAPLAQRT
+755 RDGSIIPHAPLAQRT
-770 DQIDWSAVEMKA
+770 DQIDWNQIELKTYKA
-782 YKVDATKCAGLL
+782 DAKTCKGLI
-794 FKPGDAKIQIIESN
+794 FKPGDSQIETIER
-808 GL
+808 

>member
-1 MKKFLCAVCV
+1 M
-11 ICGSLS
+11 GS
-17 AAAQIQTNAGIQYLQ
+17 AMAQIQTNAGVQYLQ

-38 STDFSDLSNTYFLA
+38 STDFYDLSNTYFLA
-52 DSLVSFDAAK
+52 DSLVSFDTQK
-62 GEGQVQW
+62 GEGLVQW

-99 YENDPALK
+99 YENDPNLK
-107 IKIEWVS
+107 IKIEFIT
-114 PRTARVRMLTTP
+114 PRTARIRMLTTP
-126 IEPKSTDLD
+126 VELKCSDQD
-135 DPMFC
+135 DVMFC

-145 LLSPPELG
+145 KLSPPKLG
-153 GVRGGL
+153 GARGGL
-159 NKGISGVSS
+159 NKGVGSEALQTT
-168 DHPAHTGTP
+168 PPNGTP
-177 PNSGGEWL
+177 PNLGGEWL
-185 RTETN
+185 RTETS
-190 QVISYN
+190 QAVCYKSV
-196 SAYGQIEIQKYPFRL
+196 YGSIEIQKYPWRI
-211 VVKDAKGKI
+211 VIKDAKGKV
-220 LTQTRHIIDNDSS
+220 LTQTRHIIDNDST

-257 TLAPGERIYGCG
+257 SLAPGERIYGCG

-339 QMDFFIFFGEPKDI
+339 QMDFFVFFGEPKDI
-353 LNEYTNITGKSP
+353 LNEYTEITGKSP

-394 RAHKIPSDV
+394 RANRIPSDV

-468 VNATGGMPYEDAV
+468 TNATGGMPVEDAI

-494 EKITGLLK
+494 SKIEGLMK

-543 WEAVERQYPGEGIIW
+543 FEVVEKNHPGEGIIW

-644 SESFTEAFRDCAEM
+644 SESFTEAFRACAEM
-658 KYRLMP
+658 KYKLMP
-664 YVYAQAKDCSER
+664 YVYAHAKDCSER

-688 PDDPGAWLVED
+688 PEDPGVWLVED
-699 EYMFGSQMLVAPLL
+699 EYMFGSQMLVAPVL
-713 ESGTERMVYLP
+713 ESGNERMVYLP
-724 KGKWIDYQNGKVY
+724 RGKWIDYQSGKVY
-737 DGGYQTIEAGKI
+737 DGGYQTIEAGRI

-755 RDGSLIAHAPLAQRT
+755 RDGSLIPHAPLAQRT
-770 DQIDWSAVEMKA
+770 DQIDWNAIELKA
-782 YKVDATKCAGLL
+782 YKADATTCEGLL
-794 FKPGDAKIQIIESN
+794 FKPGDKEISIIKK
-808 GL
+808 

>member
-1 MKKFLCAVCV
+1 MKKFMLLLTVACWA
-11 ICGSLS
+11 GLAS
-17 AAAQIQTNAGIQYLQ
+17 AQIQTNAGVQSLQ

-38 STDFSDLSNTYFLA
+38 STDFYDLSNTYFLA
-52 DSLVSFDAAK
+52 DSLVTFDARK
-62 GEGQVQW
+62 GEGLVQW
-69 KRYRMSPRQAFN
+69 KRYRLSPRQAFN

-107 IKIEWVS
+107 IKMEWIT
-114 PRTARVRMLTTP
+114 PRTARIRMLMTP
-126 IEPKSTDLD
+126 VEPKNTDQED
-135 DPMFC
+135 VMFC
-140 DAFKA
+140 DAFKKKVA
-145 LLSPPELG
+145 VGSQTA
-153 GVRGGL
+153 
-159 NKGISGVSS
+159 NHSS
-168 DHPAHTGTP
+168 R
-177 PNSGGEWL
+177 SE
-185 RTETN
+185 
-190 QVISYN
+190 
-196 SAYGQIEIQKYPFRL
+196 YGSIEIQPYPFRI
-211 VVKDAKGKI
+211 VVKDAKGKV
-220 LTQTRHIIDNDSS
+220 LTQTRHIIDNDST
-233 QIKLLPFSFIKR
+233 QVKLLPFSFIKR

-257 TLAPGERIYGCG
+257 LLSPGERIYGCG

-288 PQGPESDGQYKPVPF
+288 PQGPETDGQYKPVPF
-303 FFSNRGYGI
+303 YFSNRGYGI

-331 DRLFMADE
+331 QRLFMADE
-339 QMDFFIFFGEPKDI
+339 QMDFFVFFGEPKDI
-353 LNEYTNITGKSP
+353 LNEYTDITGKSP

-383 QEEGLEIARQL
+383 QKEGLEIARQL

-424 RFKDPVG
+424 RFEDPVK

-468 VNATGGMPYEDAV
+468 VNATGGMPVEDAI

-494 EKITGLLK
+494 SKIEGLMK

-543 WEAVERQYPGEGIIW
+543 WEVVERSHPGEGIIW

-644 SESFTEAFRDCAEM
+644 SESFTEAFRACAEM
-658 KYRLMP
+658 KYKLMP

-688 PDDPGAWLVED
+688 PQDKGAWLVED
-699 EYMFGSQMLVAPLL
+699 EYMFGSQMLVAPLM
-713 ESGTERMVYLP
+713 ESGNSRDVYLP
-724 KGKWIDYQNGKVY
+724 KGKWIDYQTGRVY
-737 DGGYQTIEAGKI
+737 EGGYQTIEAGKI

-755 RDGSLIAHAPLAQRT
+755 RDGSIIPHAPLAQRT
-770 DQIDWSAVEMKA
+770 DQIDWSKIELREYKA
-782 YKVDATKCAGLL
+782 DAATCSGLL
-794 FKPGDAKIQIIESN
+794 FKPGDTTIQRITSN
-808 GL
+808 DK

>member
-1 MKKFLCAVCV
+1 MKKIISIVCLTV
-11 ICGSLS
+11 VSLTAQAQLQTS
-17 AAAQIQTNAGIQYLQ
+17 AGVQYLQ
-32 CMQKDM
+32 CMPKDQ
-38 STDFSDLSNTYFLA
+38 SGDFMDLSNTYFLA
-52 DSLVSFDAAK
+52 DSLTSFDVAK
-62 GEGQVQW
+62 GEGLVQW
-69 KRYRMSPRQAFN
+69 KRYRLSPRQAFN

-86 PVRMQMLDFPDAA
+86 PVRMQMLDFPDTQ
-99 YENDPALK
+99 YDNDPSLALK
-107 IKIEWVS
+107 IDFVS
-114 PRTARVRMLTTP
+114 PRCVRIRMATSP
-126 IEPKSTDLD
+126 IEAPRKDSESLMLAGAVPTSAAWRSLCND
-135 DPMFC
+135 
-140 DAFKA
+140 
-145 LLSPPELG
+145 
-153 GVRGGL
+153 
-159 NKGISGVSS
+159 N
-168 DHPAHTGTP
+168 
-177 PNSGGEWL
+177 
-185 RTETN
+185 
-190 QVISYN
+190 VIAYKT
-196 SAYGQIEIQKYPFRL
+196 AYGSIEIQKYPWRIVL
-211 VVKDAKGKI
+211 KDKNGKVM
-220 LTQTRHIIDNDSS
+220 TQTRHIIDNDST
-233 QIKLLPFSFIKR
+233 QVKLLPFSFIKR
-245 GSDNSRSINPVF
+245 GSDNSRSINPVWSI
-257 TLAPGERIYGCG
+257 APNERIYGGG
-269 ESFTS
+269 ESFGA
-274 LNKVGQKVH
+274 LNKVGQKMQ
-283 LSVTD
+283 LMVTD
-288 PQGPESDGQYKPVPF
+288 PQGPETDGQYKPVPF

-320 TCDFGASYIGA
+320 TADFGASYIGA
-331 DRLFMADE
+331 TRLFMADE
-339 QMDFFIFFGEPKDI
+339 QLDLFVFFGEPKDI

-365 MLPLWSFGTWM
+365 MLPLWTFGTWM

-394 RAHKIPSDV
+394 RKHKIPSDV

-419 QFAKD
+419 EFAKD
-424 RFKDPVG
+424 RFPDPVG
-431 MLKQLSKDG
+431 MLKQLAKDG

-457 FPEIIEKGLHV
+457 FGEIVKNNLHIR
-468 VNATGGMPYEDAV
+468 NADGGMPYEDAV
-481 LDFSNPETVSWYQ
+481 LDFSNPQTVTWYQ
-494 EKITGLLK
+494 SKITGLLK

-543 WEAVERQYPGEGIIW
+543 WEAVERQYPHEGVIW

-572 WGGDAATNNIG
+572 WGGDAATTNTG

-644 SESFTEAFRDCAEM
+644 SESFTKAFRECAEM
-658 KYRLMP
+658 KYKLMP

-699 EYMFGSQMLVAPLL
+699 AYMFGSQMLVAPLL
-713 ESGTERMVYLP
+713 ESGNERNVYLP
-724 KGKWIDYQNGKVY
+724 RGKWIDYQTGKVY
-737 DGGYQTIEAGKI
+737 DGGWQTIKAGKI

-755 RDGSLIAHAPLAQRT
+755 RDGSLIPHAPLSQRT
-770 DQIDWSAVEMKA
+770 DQIQWDKVELKA
-782 YKVDATKCAGLL
+782 YKADAKKCNGLL
-794 FKPGDAKIQIIESN
+794 FKPGDTKLQYIER
-808 GL
+808 

>member
-1 MKKFLCAVCV
+1 MKKVFFAICV
-11 ICGSLS
+11 ICGCSMS
-17 AAAQIQTNAGIQYLQ
+17 NAQIQTNAGIQYLQ

-38 STDFSDLSNTYFLA
+38 STDFYDLSNTYFFA
-52 DSLVSFDAAK
+52 DSLVSFDAVK
-62 GEGQVQW
+62 GEGLVQW

-99 YENDPALK
+99 YDNDPNLQ
-107 IKIEWVS
+107 IRIEWIT
-114 PRTARVRMLTTP
+114 PRTARIRMLTTP
-126 IEPKSTDLD
+126 VIPKDND
-135 DPMFC
+135 QNDVMFC

-145 LLSPPELG
+145 KKGDRGTTINKSP
-153 GVRGGL
+153 
-159 NKGISGVSS
+159 
-168 DHPAHTGTP
+168 
-177 PNSGGEWL
+177 
-185 RTETN
+185 
-190 QVISYN
+190 
-196 SAYGQIEIQKYPFRL
+196 YGSIEIQPYPFRI
-211 VVKDAKGKI
+211 VIKDAKGKI
-220 LTQTRHIIDNDSS
+220 LTQTRHIIDNDST
-233 QIKLLPFSFIKR
+233 QVKLLPFSFIKR
-245 GSDNSRSINPVF
+245 GSDNSRSIAPVF
-257 TLAPGERIYGCG
+257 SLAPGERIYGCG

-283 LSVTD
+283 LFVTD
-288 PQGPESDGQYKPVPF
+288 PQGPETDGQYKPVPF
-303 FFSNRGYGI
+303 YFSNRGYGI

-331 DRLFMADE
+331 QRLFMADE
-339 QMDFFIFFGEPKDI
+339 QMDFFVFFGSPKDI
-353 LNEYTNITGKSP
+353 LYEYTEITGKSP
-365 MLPLWSFGTWM
+365 MLPLWTFGTWM

-383 QEEGLEIARQL
+383 QAEGLDIAHQL

-403 IHFDTGWFGV
+403 IHFDTGWFGT

-419 QFAKD
+419 EFAHD
-424 RFKDPVG
+424 RFPDPVG
-431 MLKQLSKDG
+431 MLKQLKDDG

-457 FPEIIEKGLHV
+457 FSEIIQQGLHV
-468 VNATGGMPYEDAV
+468 RNADGGMPVEDAI
-481 LDFSNPETVSWYQ
+481 LDFSNPQTVAWYQ
-494 EKITGLLK
+494 QKIAGLLR

-523 SGKGGLYEHNLYPLR
+523 SGRGGLYEHNLYPLR

-543 WEAVERQYPGEGIIW
+543 WEVVEREHPDEGVIW

-644 SESFTEAFRDCAEM
+644 SESFTKAFRDCAEM
-658 KYRLMP
+658 KYKLMP

-713 ESGTERMVYLP
+713 ESGNSRTVYLP
-724 KGKWIDYQNGKVY
+724 RGQWIDYQTGKVY
-737 DGGYQTIEAGKI
+737 ASGYQTIEAGSI

-755 RDGSLIAHAPLAQRT
+755 RDGSVIPHAPLAQRT
-770 DQIDWSAVEMKA
+770 DQIRWDKLELRTYKA
-782 YKVDATKCAGLL
+782 KAKKCTGLL
-794 FKPGDAKIQIIESN
+794 FKPGDQKVQQIER
-808 GL
+808 